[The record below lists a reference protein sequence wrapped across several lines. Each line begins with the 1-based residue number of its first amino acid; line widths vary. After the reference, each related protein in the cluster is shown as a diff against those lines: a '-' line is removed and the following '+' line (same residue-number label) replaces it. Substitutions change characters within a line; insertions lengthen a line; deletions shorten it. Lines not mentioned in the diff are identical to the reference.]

1 MEDDQIQTVVKVTNT
16 KLNVCT
22 HWNLAKFDEKLMQMR
37 DLYQVIECVS
47 KQNKWLFIK
56 TDFLYDLLKATTN

>member
-47 KQNKWLFIK
+47 I
-56 TDFLYDLLKATTN
+56 LKKSV